1 MHTGY
6 ELLHDNAKVIH
17 QSINKI
23 DIIGVEFHCRTWH
36 EWKTLY
42 SDHFYQAP
50 GAFVVMIILHLPF
63 GRWSLEVI
71 FQLNED
77 FSCGVGPHNFL
88 VIALYTYK
96 WGYEID
102 N

>member
-1 MHTGY
+1 MLSFTAERGM
-6 ELLHDNAKVIH
+6 NGRPFTVIM
-17 QSINKI
+17 
-23 DIIGVEFHCRTWH
+23 
-36 EWKTLY
+36 
-42 SDHFYQAP
+42 FYQAP